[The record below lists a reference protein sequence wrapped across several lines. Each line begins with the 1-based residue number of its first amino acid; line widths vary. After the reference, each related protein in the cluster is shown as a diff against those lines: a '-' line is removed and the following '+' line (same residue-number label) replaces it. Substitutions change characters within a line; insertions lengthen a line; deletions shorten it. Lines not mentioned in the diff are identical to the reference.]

1 MGWHGWTAPTDALRL
16 KRMKERRG
24 VTLGDKKQNY
34 ITHVAYVID
43 ASSSMIGREDDVVRV
58 VDGQTK
64 FLASL
69 PDNDHEVRVSVY
81 QFSNPHDIRCLV
93 YEKDV
98 LRLPSIA
105 GTYHPDGWT
114 ALLDAT
120 GQAIEDLKMTPVKYG
135 DHAFLVFVFTDGQEN
150 QSRAYNALRMHKL
163 LTGLGD
169 EWTVAALVPDVNG
182 KLLMQRVGFAKGN
195 VTVWDV
201 ASATGVEEAGEEM
214 KAALATYMTGRA
226 SGVSGTRALFDTSA
240 DAVNAA
246 TIKAAGLQ
254 PLKAGT
260 YDLIK
265 VTKIKDNEGTL
276 NKDKVRVWELA
287 HFLRH
292 NGLPFVLGRNF
303 YLLRKKERIAG
314 DKELVVLEKSTNK
327 VFAGAGVR
335 AMIGLTDKTQSV
347 AADFNKDYAI
357 FVQSKS
363 NNRHLFN
370 GDEII
375 VLK

>member
-1 MGWHGWTAPTDALRL
+1 MGWHNWIAPTDALRL

-24 VTLGDKKQNY
+24 IFLEDSQGN
-34 ITHVAYVID
+34 ITHVVYVID
-43 ASSSMIGREDDVVRV
+43 ASSSMQGREADVVRV
-58 VDGQTK
+58 VDGQTQ
-64 FLASL
+64 FLASM
-69 PDNDHEVRVSVY
+69 PDTDHEVRVTVY
-81 QFSNPHDIRCLV
+81 QFSTPGQFKCLV

-98 LRLPSIA
+98 LRLPSIE
-105 GTYHPDGWT
+105 GTYRPDGWT

-120 GQAIEDLKMTPVKYG
+120 GQAIEDLKMTPTKYG
-135 DHAFLVFVFTDGQEN
+135 KHSFLIFVFTDGQEN
-150 QSRAYNALRMHKL
+150 QSRVYNASSMHRL
-163 LTGLGD
+163 LSGLGD

-182 KLLMQRVGFAKGN
+182 KLLMQRFGFAKGN
-195 VTVWDV
+195 VAVWDV
-201 ASATGVEEAGEEM
+201 NSTTGVEEAGQQM
-214 KAALATYMTGRA
+214 KAALGTYMTGRA
-226 SGVSGTRALFDTSA
+226 TGIVGTRALFDTSA

-265 VTKIKDNEGTL
+265 VTKIRDGEGTL
-276 NKDKVRVWELA
+276 NKDKVKVWELA
-287 HFLRH
+287 DFLRH

-327 VFAGAGVR
+327 VFAGDGVR

-375 VLK
+375 VLR